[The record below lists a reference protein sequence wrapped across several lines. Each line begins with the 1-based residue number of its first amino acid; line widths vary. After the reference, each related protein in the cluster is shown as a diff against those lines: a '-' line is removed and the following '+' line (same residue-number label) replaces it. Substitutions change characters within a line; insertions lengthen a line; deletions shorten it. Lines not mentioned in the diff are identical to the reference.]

1 MKYNI
6 SLDAIVEPKDR
17 NGTSYSSACEVSN
30 TENVAQTIADMLDH
44 TSISGTI
51 REAEIYV
58 NVVKEDHYDTV

>member
-6 SLDAIVEPKDR
+6 SLDAIFEPKDR

-30 TENVAQTIADMLDH
+30 TENVAETIDDMLKH

-51 REAEIYV
+51 QEAEIYIH
-58 NVVKEDHYDTV
+58 VVKEDHYGTD